1 MTWSP
6 LYLNWYCKFY
16 MLYHNT
22 NSFMNLNFR
31 KDNIMINKAQVLE
44 DIAATIE
51 EVRAK
56 AGEDMNGKQKRQIR
70 ALAVCA
76 SLIQTL
82 VHEEEFTFDMEKELY
97 QMIERKKGRSGV
109 RIELHDGQSLM
120 ELLSANTNMTYDK
133 LKKAIEE
140 QDFKVVLDHIEKE

>member
-1 MTWSP
+1 MS
-6 LYLNWYCKFY
+6 
-16 MLYHNT
+16 
-22 NSFMNLNFR
+22 R